1 MNNTIFRVV
10 AGGLFLLAAIS
21 CNTQTQSGN
30 KQTGPAEAAQNSAKQ
45 HYQVGDQVPNELVC
59 MVNDAYMG
67 KPQIA
72 VPVNG
77 KTYYGCCQMCVKK
90 LNEQESSRMAIDPAS
105 GKKVDKVDAYIV
117 LLDEQGTVGYFESED
132 SYTAFGKNN

>member
-1 MNNTIFRVV
+1 MKNSVFRLLT
-10 AGGLFLLAAIS
+10 GGLFLTAALG
-21 CNTQTQSGN
+21 CNTQSQPENEQATQPDVSQATS
-30 KQTGPAEAAQNSAKQ
+30 KQDYE
-45 HYQVGDQVPNELVC
+45 VGDQVPNELVC

-90 LNEQESSRMAIDPAS
+90 LNEQESARTAFDPHSGRMI
-105 GKKVDKVDAYIV
+105 DKVDAYIV
-117 LLDEQGTVGYFESED
+117 LLDEQGTVGYFESQK
-132 SYTAFGKNN
+132 SYESFKSK

>member
-1 MNNTIFRVV
+1 MKNSVFRLLT
-10 AGGLFLLAAIS
+10 GGFFLIAALG
-21 CNTQTQSGN
+21 CNTQSQPEN
-30 KQTGPAEAAQNSAKQ
+30 EQAKQ
-45 HYQVGDQVPNELVC
+45 PDVTQATDKQDYEVGDQVPNELVC

-90 LNEQESSRMAIDPAS
+90 LNEQESARTAFDPHSGRMI
-105 GKKVDKVDAYIV
+105 DKVDAYIV
-117 LLDEQGTVGYFESED
+117 LLDEQGTVGYFESQK
-132 SYTAFGKNN
+132 SYESFKSK

>member
-1 MNNTIFRVV
+1 MKNSVFRLLT
-10 AGGLFLLAAIS
+10 GGFFLIAALG
-21 CNTQTQSGN
+21 CNTQSQPEN
-30 KQTGPAEAAQNSAKQ
+30 EQAKQ
-45 HYQVGDQVPNELVC
+45 PDVTQATDKQDYEVGDQVPNELVC

-90 LNEQESSRMAIDPAS
+90 LNEQESARTAFDPHSGRMI
-105 GKKVDKVDAYIV
+105 DKVDAYIV
-117 LLDEQGTVGYFESED
+117 LLDEQGTVGYFESQR
-132 SYTAFGKNN
+132 SYETFKNK